1 MIKMQRSDALIQ
13 SGRLNPG
20 KKTALLAALPVIYE
34 RNYSYLLELIP
45 GLNSLHDKTLITL
58 SNIEHLEIV
67 IREQSPFT
75 TTMDIDHTL
84 DNAHLPDLT
93 MSIRVY
99 HDARMAEVI
108 HYQHHSRIQ
117 PSYAYP
123 NKAMYQPLEK
133 RQINLFFSDW
143 LKHCFTITWQTG
155 IQTTPTST

>member
-1 MIKMQRSDALIQ
+1 MRQP
-13 SGRLNPG
+13 GRLNPG
-20 KKTALLAALPVIYE
+20 KKTALLAALPVVYE

-45 GLNSLHDKTLITL
+45 ELGSLHDKTRITL
-58 SNIEHLEIV
+58 NDLEHLEIV

-75 TTMDIDHTL
+75 TVLDIDHVL
-84 DNAHLPDLT
+84 DNAHLPDMA

-108 HYQHHSRIQ
+108 RYQRHSRIQ

-123 NKAMYQPLEK
+123 NKDMHQPLEK

-143 LKHCFTITWQTG
+143 LKHCFTISWQTG
-155 IQTTPTST
+155 IQTSPT

>member
-1 MIKMQRSDALIQ
+1 MIKMQRSDTLIQ

-20 KKTALLAALPVIYE
+20 RKTALLAALPVVYE

-45 GLNSLHDKTLITL
+45 ELGSLHDRTRITL
-58 SNIEHLEIV
+58 SAIEHLEIV

-75 TTMDIDHTL
+75 TVLDIDHVL
-84 DNAHLPDLT
+84 DNAHLPDLG
-93 MSIRVY
+93 MSIRAY

-108 HYQHHSRIQ
+108 RYQRHSRIQ

-143 LKHCFTITWQTG
+143 LKHCFTISWQTG

>member
-1 MIKMQRSDALIQ
+1 MQ

-20 KKTALLAALPVIYE
+20 RKTALLATLPVVYE
-34 RNYSYLLELIP
+34 RNYGYLLELIP
-45 GLNSLHDKTLITL
+45 ELGSLHDKTRILL
-58 SNIEHLEIV
+58 NDIEHLEIV

-75 TTMDIDHTL
+75 TALDIDHVLNNT
-84 DNAHLPDLT
+84 HLPDMA

-108 HYQHHSRIQ
+108 RYQHHSRIQ

-143 LKHCFTITWQTG
+143 LKHCFTISWQTG
-155 IQTTPTST
+155 IQTSPTST